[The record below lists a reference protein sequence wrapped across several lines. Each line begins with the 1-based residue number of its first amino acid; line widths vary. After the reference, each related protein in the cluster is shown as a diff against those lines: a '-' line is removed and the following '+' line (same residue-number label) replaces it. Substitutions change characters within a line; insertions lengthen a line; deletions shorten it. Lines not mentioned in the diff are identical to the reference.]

1 MKASVYTYT
10 PCVFCCK
17 TCWGSGAAFL
27 GCPVLYEGQMY
38 EDRWPV
44 RAPSSPGS
52 AVTGCEPAVAM
63 GDTMSLLCRCG
74 KQLWDTTCQWRWRL
88 RETTGTQT
96 LISWWV
102 SGVTTVILVVQRV
115 PGPGHLLL
123 SWAGAQ
129 GSALHAAPLA
139 GQDQLSSI
147 SPLQVLSGH
156 LSKPLLT
163 LGSVSRTS
171 YIIAHPMSDHK

>member
-1 MKASVYTYT
+1 MDASIHLHYNKVCVLTADSGCMKASVYTYT

-17 TCWGSGAAFL
+17 TYWGSGAAFL

-74 KQLWDTTCQWRWRL
+74 KQLWDTTCQ
-88 RETTGTQT
+88 
-96 LISWWV
+96 
-102 SGVTTVILVVQRV
+102 
-115 PGPGHLLL
+115 
-123 SWAGAQ
+123 
-129 GSALHAAPLA
+129 
-139 GQDQLSSI
+139 
-147 SPLQVLSGH
+147 
-156 LSKPLLT
+156 
-163 LGSVSRTS
+163 
-171 YIIAHPMSDHK
+171 